1 MKSLV
6 HLGQQLLV
14 AGVAIAGSTLGFGMQ
29 ALALPQ
35 EAIVQKLRNVPMY
48 MLFNDEEQPIV
59 FNVQN
64 EAGETE
70 SLTEVFV
77 SPSDAQNLIA
87 ARVQE
92 VEQLIAEEQAK
103 TNRNPEILATLNA
116 QAALWKET
124 QTGIISLADIYLY
137 AENEDS
143 NLNFQFVPSAKQF
156 QSASE
161 YIEEGDQL
169 YGSVPLFLF
178 SLQALDEGGNPITD
192 GQGNS
197 VRVYPTL
204 ERDGKI
210 PLYFDAEA
218 IEQQTASLVNSDREW
233 DIEVITLEMLLN
245 KLVTDDLSAE
255 EEEFLNEMTL
265 VPPEESVRLIMQQ
278 QRQQSGN

>member
-6 HLGQQLLV
+6 HLGQQLLI
-14 AGVAIAGSTLGFGMQ
+14 AGVAIAGSTVGFGMQ

-48 MLFNDEEQPIV
+48 MLFNDEKQPIV

-64 EAGETE
+64 DAGETE
-70 SLTEVFV
+70 GLTEVFV
-77 SPSDAQNLIA
+77 SPSDAQKLVA
-87 ARVQE
+87 ARIRE

-103 TNRNPEILATLNA
+103 SNRNPETLATLNA
-116 QAALWKET
+116 QAELWKET

-143 NLNFQFVPSAKQF
+143 TLNFQFVPSAKQF
-156 QSASE
+156 QAASE
-161 YIEEGDQL
+161 YIDEGDQL

-178 SLQALDEGGNPITD
+178 SLQALDEAGNPLTD
-192 GQGNS
+192 DQGNS

-204 ERDGKI
+204 ERNGKI
-210 PLYFDAEA
+210 PLYFDAES
-218 IEQQTASLVNSDREW
+218 IQQQTSALANSNQEW

-245 KLVTDDLSAE
+245 KLVSDNLSTE
-255 EEEFLNEMTL
+255 EEDFLNEMTL
-265 VPPEESVRLIMQQ
+265 VPPEESVRLIMEQQ
-278 QRQQSGN
+278 QQSGN

>member
-161 YIEEGDQL
+161 YIEEGEQL